1 MVWKYLLFYI
11 TILNHSVVSCVCIII
26 LDYDAPLSEAGD
38 MTAKF
43 KALKEVL
50 KKYNVDALY
59 PSKMKQQTEKF

>member
-1 MVWKYLLFYI
+1 MVF
-11 TILNHSVVSCVCIII
+11 SVCIII

-50 KKYNVDALY
+50 KKYNVEALS

>member
-1 MVWKYLLFYI
+1 MVWKYLSFYI
-11 TILNHSVVSCVCIII
+11 TILNHSLVFCVCLII

-38 MTAKF
+38 MTVKF

-50 KKYNVDALY
+50 KKYNVEALS

>member
-1 MVWKYLLFYI
+1 MVWSYLSFYV
-11 TILNHSVVSCVCIII
+11 TILHHFLAFCVCLII

-38 MTAKF
+38 MTVKF

-50 KKYNVDALY
+50 KKYNVEALS